1 MTMGKRIFTRF
12 LTVML
17 GITMLFQLG
26 CAGRSKPANFYVLSP
41 VTDSELAMKSTSG
54 GSSDISIGI
63 FPVSLPKYLKKQQI
77 VTRTGDNELHL
88 AEYDRWAGRIEEDI
102 GRVIAENL
110 SLMLATDQILSYP
123 PIETNGQD
131 YNIQIVINRFDGR
144 LGGEIQLIAQWA
156 VFDGQGKKVYGVKT
170 THIREP
176 VRDNGY
182 ADMVAAQSRALAVFS
197 HELADVI
204 KELTEG

>member
-1 MTMGKRIFTRF
+1 MKKRILAVAIA
-12 LTVML
+12 LTLSSLILLLV
-17 GITMLFQLG
+17 G
-26 CAGRSKPANFYVLSP
+26 CAGRSKPSRFYVLSP
-41 VTDSELAMKSTSG
+41 MADPEFAMKSASEG
-54 GSSDISIGI
+54 RNDISIGI

-77 VTRTGDNELHL
+77 VTRTGDNELYL

-176 VRDNGY
+176 ARGNGY